1 MSTTQERLDAYKAAE
16 ARILAGGQS
25 LRYAERQLQQAELAE
40 IRKAISQLESQ
51 LQRETDAAAGRT
63 GGSLRYS
70 TAVFC
75 RR

>member
-1 MSTTQERLDAYKAAE
+1 MSDTQTRLDAYKAAE

-25 LRYAERQLQQAELAE
+25 LRFSERQLQQAELAE
-40 IRKAISQLESQ
+40 IRKAITQLEAQ
-51 LQRETDAAAGRT
+51 LQREADAAAGR
-63 GGSLRYS
+63 GSLRYS